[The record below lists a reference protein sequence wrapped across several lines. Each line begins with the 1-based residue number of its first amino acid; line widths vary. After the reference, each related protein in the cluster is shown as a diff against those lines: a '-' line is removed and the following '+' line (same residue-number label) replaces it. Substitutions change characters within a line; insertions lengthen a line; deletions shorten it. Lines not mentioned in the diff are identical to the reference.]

1 MSHIIALIFDFDITL
16 SPAFQQQVLFDA
28 WGVDANIFW
37 AECDA
42 LAARGYDLEHA
53 YLRNLIDYGRRDAKY
68 ALTNEVLYEMGKH
81 VALYDGLSRKN
92 GQRAIFDD
100 IQALIHSEAYAQHNI
115 TLECYCISGG
125 LKPMIQGAFDAHG
138 LNEYF
143 KEIFA
148 CEIDEDDAG
157 KLGYIKET
165 VGHTI
170 KTQKL
175 FMIGKGIS
183 PKNGDPPAMVN
194 EVFEQYRIPFTQ
206 MVFLGDGQTDIPA
219 FSLINRA
226 GGTSIAVYREEK
238 NMDGSIDEARTLK
251 TYQKGYELAI
261 QSGRAEQLLPA
272 DYSAGKPLKMALL
285 GYVERLAGMMADG
298 L

>member
-1 MSHIIALIFDFDITL
+1 MSNIIGLIFDFDITL
-16 SPAFQQQVLFDA
+16 SPAFQQQVLFDE
-28 WGVDANIFW
+28 WGVDASTFW
-37 AECDA
+37 NECDQLGA
-42 LAARGYDLEHA
+42 KGYDLEHA
-53 YLRNLIDYGRRDAKY
+53 YMRNLIDYGRRDPKF
-68 ALTNEVLYEMGKH
+68 ALTNQKLYEMGKR
-81 VALYDGLSRKN
+81 VALYQGLSRVD
-92 GQRAIFDD
+92 GQNSIFDD
-100 IQALIHSEAYAQHNI
+100 LKSLVQRPEFAEHNI
-115 TLECYCISGG
+115 ELECYCISGG
-125 LKPMIQGAFDAHG
+125 LKPMIQGAFEAHG

-148 CEIDEDDAG
+148 CEFDEDDTG

-183 PKNGDPPAMVN
+183 PKNGDAPEMVN

-238 NMDGSIDEARTLK
+238 NSDGTIDEVHTLK

-285 GYVERLAGMMADG
+285 GYVERLAESVIESM
-298 L
+298 

>member
-1 MSHIIALIFDFDITL
+1 MSNIIGLIFDFDITL
-16 SPAFQQQVLFDA
+16 SPAFQQQVLFDE
-28 WGVDANIFW
+28 WGVDASTFW
-37 AECDA
+37 SECDQLGA
-42 LAARGYDLEHA
+42 KGYDLEHA
-53 YLRNLIDYGRRDAKY
+53 YMRNLIDYGRRDPKF
-68 ALTNEVLYEMGKH
+68 ALTNQKLYEMGKR
-81 VALYDGLSRKN
+81 VALYQGLSRAD
-92 GQRAIFDD
+92 GQNSIFDD
-100 IQALIHSEAYAQHNI
+100 LKALVQRPEFAEHNI
-115 TLECYCISGG
+115 ELECYCISGG
-125 LKPMIQGAFDAHG
+125 LKPMIQGAFEGHG

-148 CEIDEDDAG
+148 CEFDEDDTG

-183 PKNGDPPAMVN
+183 PKNGDAPEMVN

-219 FSLINRA
+219 FSLINCA

-238 NMDGSIDEARTLK
+238 NSDGTIDEVHTLK

-285 GYVERLAGMMADG
+285 GYVERLAMKIVS
-298 L
+298 

>member
-1 MSHIIALIFDFDITL
+1 MSNIIGLIFDFDITL
-16 SPAFQQQVLFDA
+16 SPAFQQQVLFDE
-28 WGVDANIFW
+28 WGVDASTFW
-37 AECDA
+37 SECDQLGA
-42 LAARGYDLEHA
+42 KGYDLEHA
-53 YLRNLIDYGRRDAKY
+53 YMRNLIDYGRRDPKF
-68 ALTNEVLYEMGKH
+68 ALTNQQLYEMGKR
-81 VALYDGLSRKN
+81 VALYQGLSRVD
-92 GQRAIFDD
+92 GQNSIFDD
-100 IQALIHSEAYAQHNI
+100 LKALVQRPEFAEHNI
-115 TLECYCISGG
+115 ELECYCISGG
-125 LKPMIQGAFDAHG
+125 LKPMIQGAFEAHG

-148 CEIDEDDAG
+148 CEFDEDDTG

-183 PKNGDPPAMVN
+183 PKNGDAPEMVN

-238 NMDGSIDEARTLK
+238 NSDGTIDEVHTLK

-285 GYVERLAGMMADG
+285 GYVERLAESVIESM
-298 L
+298 